1 MFREATQLRL
11 SLQKWYGLKFEFFKQ
26 RHNKYVSNINFLIF
40 VLLHGVAKIT
50 TYVINETECIKS
62 MSYSSYWWDF
72 AFSFSEHVFCCFA
85 LILSV
90 CCCISAIHI
99 LLKTFDSLQLHLM
112 YSHGN
117 KYWFNLKKKK
127 KKTSPRSK
135 VCLYECTNSTC
146 KQHIAQH
153 NWSYFNVTFC
163 TYDCCQQTRSRKI
176 RTQEYQIVLKEEI
189 IMQNR
194 I

>member
-1 MFREATQLRL
+1 MLL
-11 SLQKWYGLKFEFFKQ
+11 MKQ
-26 RHNKYVSNINFLIF
+26 
-40 VLLHGVAKIT
+40 
-50 TYVINETECIKS
+50 ECIKS

-117 KYWFNLKKKK
+117 KYWFNLKKRKSHLVPK
-127 KKTSPRSK
+127 YVCMSVQIPHANNILPNIIEVTSMLPSA
-135 VCLYECTNSTC
+135 
-146 KQHIAQH
+146 HM
-153 NWSYFNVTFC
+153 
-163 TYDCCQQTRSRKI
+163 
-176 RTQEYQIVLKEEI
+176 IVA
-189 IMQNR
+189 NR
-194 I
+194 PGVARFEPKSIK